1 MNGLNSAFD
10 TGNQGLKLIF
20 HQGEIW
26 YQKLFSF
33 ELALWGYKVGYKII
47 RNFFCV
53 IQKQMAAIPTTMI
66 LHSSTHS
73 GDAHILNSS
82 NFPLFRTQNHQQKL
96 YKMEQNR
103 IALKPKRSL
112 QFGTDFAQFL
122 LNLFLTQ
129 LLYRRRCSWTTEKA
143 LKHR

>member
-10 TGNQGLKLIF
+10 TGNWGLKLIF

-53 IQKQMAAIPTTMI
+53 IQK
-66 LHSSTHS
+66 
-73 GDAHILNSS
+73 
-82 NFPLFRTQNHQQKL
+82 
-96 YKMEQNR
+96 
-103 IALKPKRSL
+103 
-112 QFGTDFAQFL
+112 
-122 LNLFLTQ
+122 
-129 LLYRRRCSWTTEKA
+129 
-143 LKHR
+143 